1 MGSDGIRMSVDHY
14 IRILTEVSYP
24 DGPTYA
30 KWDYFSISD
39 EKLPVE
45 FRELPDPEKF
55 YDFLNNNGFWD
66 KGWQE
71 ITPEIDAWID
81 FHPDQCGLQDEI
93 AIEVTYV

>member
-1 MGSDGIRMSVDHY
+1 MSVDHY